1 MEAIQQATG
10 MCIHLHP
17 FYYKTYQIR
26 SCTLFLLE
34 TGENEEESPPFSPTY
49 YGYMFLLEYSSASK
63 ELDPFQCTVSLH
75 CT

>member
-49 YGYMFLLEYSSASK
+49 YGYVF
-63 ELDPFQCTVSLH
+63 VRV
-75 CT
+75 